1 MYFENANKENER
13 ETKNMEYVMEQVM
26 SAFTYF
32 SEEGTISAIK
42 VTMILGFSSTS
53 ISAVLGIWLGLL
65 LERHDFIGKKLIVR
79 INRTLMG
86 VPPVVVG
93 LVTYMVLMRK
103 GPLGSLSLLFT
114 VPGMIIA
121 QTLIITPIICGMIY
135 TSALKTAPSVRF
147 FGKCIGANNKQ
158 TKKLIHKEM
167 QKDIYFAIITGF
179 GRSIS
184 EVGAVMIVGGNM
196 KFYTRTMTTTISLL
210 KSQGI
215 FTEGILL
222 GVILLIMAFIL
233 QWLADI
239 AQKEQVEHDN
249 Y

>member
-1 MYFENANKENER
+1 MMEWISYFA
-13 ETKNMEYVMEQVM
+13 
-26 SAFTYF
+26 
-32 SEEGTISAIK
+32 EEGTLSAIK
-42 VTMILGFSSTS
+42 VTMILGFCSTS
-53 ISAVLGIWLGLL
+53 ISAVIGIWLGLL
-65 LERHDFIGKKLIVR
+65 LERHEFVGKNVIVR

-93 LVTYMVLMRK
+93 LVTYMLLMRN
-103 GPLGSLSLLFT
+103 GPLGFLGLLFS

-121 QTLIITPIICGMIY
+121 QTVIITPIICGMVY
-135 TSALKTAPSVRF
+135 TSALRTAPAVRF
-147 FGKCIGANNKQ
+147 FGKCIGANEKQ
-158 TKKLIHKEM
+158 TRKLIRSEM
-167 QKDIYFAIITGF
+167 KRDIYFIIITGF

-222 GVILLIMAFIL
+222 GTILLLMAFVLQWVADIL
-233 QWLADI
+233 Q
-239 AQKEQVEHDN
+239 KERVEHDN

>member
-1 MYFENANKENER
+1 
-13 ETKNMEYVMEQVM
+13 MEYILECIN
-26 SAFTYF
+26 YF
-32 SEEGTISAIK
+32 AEEGTLSAIK
-42 VTMILGFSSTS
+42 VTMILGFSSTG
-53 ISAVLGIWLGLL
+53 ISAIIGIWLGLL
-65 LERHDFIGKKLIVR
+65 LESHDFIGKRIVVR
-79 INRTLMG
+79 INRTMMG

-93 LVTYMVLMRK
+93 LVTYMLLMRK
-103 GPLGSLSLLFT
+103 GPLGALGLLFT

-121 QTLIITPIICGMIY
+121 QTIIITPIICGMVY
-135 TSALKTAPSVRF
+135 TSALRTAPAVRF
-147 FGKCIGANNKQ
+147 FGKCIGADQKQ
-158 TKKLIHKEM
+158 TKKLIRKEM
-167 QKDIYFAIITGF
+167 KKDIYFTIVTGF

-222 GVILLIMAFIL
+222 GSILLVMAFIL
-233 QWLADI
+233 QWIADVL
-239 AQKEQVEHDN
+239 QKEHVENEN

>member
-1 MYFENANKENER
+1 MDYILECINYFA
-13 ETKNMEYVMEQVM
+13 
-26 SAFTYF
+26 
-32 SEEGTISAIK
+32 EEGTLSAIK
-42 VTMILGFSSTS
+42 VTMILGFSSTG
-53 ISAVLGIWLGLL
+53 ISAIIGIWLGLL
-65 LERHDFIGKKLIVR
+65 LERHEFWGKRIIVR
-79 INRTLMG
+79 INRTMMG

-93 LVTYMVLMRK
+93 LVTYMLLMRK
-103 GPLGSLSLLFT
+103 GPLGALGLLFT

-121 QTLIITPIICGMIY
+121 QTIIITPIICGMVY
-135 TSALKTAPSVRF
+135 TSALRTAPAVRF
-147 FGKCIGANNKQ
+147 FGKCIGADHKQ
-158 TKKLIHKEM
+158 TKKLIRKEM
-167 QKDIYFAIITGF
+167 KKDIYFTIVTGF

-222 GVILLIMAFIL
+222 GSILLVMAFIL
-233 QWLADI
+233 QWIADI
-239 AQKEQVEHDN
+239 LQKERVEYEN

>member
-1 MYFENANKENER
+1 MSYIVDCVNYF
-13 ETKNMEYVMEQVM
+13 T
-26 SAFTYF
+26 
-32 SEEGTISAIK
+32 EEGAISAIK
-42 VTMILGFSSTS
+42 VTMILGFSSTTL
-53 ISAVLGIWLGLL
+53 SALIGVWMGLL
-65 LERHDFIGKKLIVR
+65 LERHNFWGKKIIVR

-93 LVTYMVLMRK
+93 LVTYMLLMRK
-103 GPLGSLSLLFT
+103 GPLGVLSLLFT

-121 QTLIITPIICGMIY
+121 QTIIITPIICGMVY
-135 TSALKTAPSVRF
+135 TSALQTAPAVRF
-147 FGKCIGANNKQ
+147 FGKCIGANEKE
-158 TKKLIHKEM
+158 TRKLIRKEM
-167 QKDIYFAIITGF
+167 KKDIYFTIVTGF

-215 FTEGILL
+215 FTEGVLLGSILL
-222 GVILLIMAFIL
+222 VMAFIL
-233 QWLADI
+233 QWIADI
-239 AQKEQVEHDN
+239 LQKERVENEN